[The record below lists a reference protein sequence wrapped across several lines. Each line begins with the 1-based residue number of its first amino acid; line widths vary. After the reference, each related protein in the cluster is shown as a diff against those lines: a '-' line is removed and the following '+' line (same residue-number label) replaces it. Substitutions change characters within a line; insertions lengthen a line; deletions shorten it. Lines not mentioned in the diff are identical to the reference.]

1 MGEYQGM
8 NYNAFCKDVN
18 TLSKNER
25 CAMYSESIGN
35 YICLTG
41 IDYGIDDYA
50 LFYRIDGDEWGK
62 NSRSKIQYTKKDNRP
77 FFISRGKRIFL
88 DYFIKTY

>member
-1 MGEYQGM
+1 MSYIEFFNG
-8 NYNAFCKDVN
+8 VN
-18 TLSKNER
+18 TLGKNGR
-25 CAMYSESIGN
+25 CAMYSESIGS

-41 IDYGIDDYA
+41 IDYCGNGSIDDYA

-62 NSRSKIQYTKKDNRP
+62 NTRSKIQYTKKDNRA

-88 DYFIKTY
+88 DNFIKTY